1 MAVQRDRPYLGYNFT
16 LDLGAGAVAGFSE
29 VSGRSHELDSVEYRE
44 GADKLNTPRLLVGL
58 HRVGEITLRRGLAG
72 NLELYQWLREALV
85 GGAPRRNLVLQL
97 LSEDRTPA
105 MSWKLVNALPMKLT
119 HGPLLAADSEVA
131 IEELVIAAEALEIE

>member
-16 LDLGAGAVAGFSE
+16 LDLGTGAVAGFTE
-29 VSGRSHELDSVEYRE
+29 VSGLSHELDIVEYRE

-85 GGAPRRNLVLQL
+85 GAAPRRNLVLQL